1 MLYLKNKLS
10 QKMSKNA
17 KDSDLMFS
25 VSKIGLEILKKFLR
39 CNSYGLVMFV
49 FEHTFSLIN
58 KNILSKVS
66 QFFYLPFLFSR

>member
-49 FEHTFSLIN
+49 LNT
-58 KNILSKVS
+58 
-66 QFFYLPFLFSR
+66 LFR